1 MRVKGKWLGTAR
13 RLGLMAAAMGVGFS
27 PLVVHGF
34 EVDKSL
40 VIRGEYKTEFL
51 HNPRQGSGRE
61 YYRRIACWFTKLQKA
76 AEAATLPRRILLTS
90 ATK

>member
-1 MRVKGKWLGTAR
+1 
-13 RLGLMAAAMGVGFS
+13 
-27 PLVVHGF
+27 
-34 EVDKSL
+34 L

-51 HNPRQGSGRE
+51 HNSRQGAGRE